1 MGRILPCLVPI
12 LACNLHQ
19 EQLHHSSPPLHLIN
33 REPSLSPGRGEE
45 ESDGVSAPPQLHSPP
60 PCSADCSVL
69 HLCCPS
75 RLLCC
80 GPRRQADSLTGNLGK
95 AAAAAAEGGRGG
107 RVCNQWW
114 CNSRKAT
121 QVELQQQQQ
130 LVVQL
135 QQTNTAD
142 SGQYTMEIAACSCLL
157 LCSQH

>member
-19 EQLHHSSPPLHLIN
+19 EQLHHSSLPLHLIN

-80 GPRRQADSLTGNLGK
+80 GPRRQADSLTGNLGE
-95 AAAAAAEGGRGG
+95 AAAAAEGGRGG

-121 QVELQQQQQ
+121 QVELQQQQ